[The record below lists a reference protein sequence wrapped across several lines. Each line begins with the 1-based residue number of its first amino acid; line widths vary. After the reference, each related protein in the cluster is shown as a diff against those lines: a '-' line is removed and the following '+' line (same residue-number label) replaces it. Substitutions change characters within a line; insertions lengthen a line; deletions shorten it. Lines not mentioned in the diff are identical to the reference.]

1 MNAACFHL
9 RCAYFINRKK
19 RDEGKRSRGKKRRQ
33 EQHRGREKQG
43 RQGVRRKELVSY
55 GLLWEVGK
63 AYWSLFHYRKGTVFE
78 L

>member
-1 MNAACFHL
+1 MFPFEVCIF
-9 RCAYFINRKK
+9 YRKK

-43 RQGVRRKELVSY
+43 RQGGVRRKELVSY
-55 GLLWEVGK
+55 GLLWEAGK